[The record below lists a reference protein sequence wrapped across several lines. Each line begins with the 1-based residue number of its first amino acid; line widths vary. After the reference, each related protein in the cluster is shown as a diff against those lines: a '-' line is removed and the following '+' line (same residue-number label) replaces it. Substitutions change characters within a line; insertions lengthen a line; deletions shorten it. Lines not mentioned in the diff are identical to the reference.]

1 MATAP
6 NRDPWITA
14 LSHLPSSKS
23 VNASPTIIVASRD
36 QVTAFEEMS
45 DANPA
50 GEETS
55 TTRLEP
61 TILAEEMGG
70 EIATLAINEPGSI
83 LAIGEQAS
91 WEIERGRNII
101 SHFFSCINVMITPY
115 MLSLITV
122 HQPIIV
128 WHSFSALASQTWLLS
143 LKRSENGRIRDVLH
157 VLTLEIPSPFGLVF
171 TAAFELVTLGKR
183 GLKVW
188 GKREESLAAS
198 EGDWACVKEETW
210 PFKSHYPVS
219 AFG

>member
-50 GEETS
+50 GEETPP
-55 TTRLEP
+55 TRLEP

-128 WHSFSALASQTWLLS
+128 
-143 LKRSENGRIRDVLH
+143 
-157 VLTLEIPSPFGLVF
+157 
-171 TAAFELVTLGKR
+171 
-183 GLKVW
+183 
-188 GKREESLAAS
+188 
-198 EGDWACVKEETW
+198 
-210 PFKSHYPVS
+210 
-219 AFG
+219 